1 MGSTQIVVTERPHE
15 PWDLGVFA
23 CVGVDPTQHRF
34 VLLKSRMYCRPVF
47 VPLSQGLIECD
58 SPGVTSSDFAL
69 FPFARVT
76 RPVFPLD
83 ALDIASARIN
93 GPRLW
98 DSLMELARIG
108 ATPKGGVCRLTLT
121 DLDKQGRDLV
131 TRWARE
137 AGMTVTIDRIGNGF
151 MRRAGRN
158 NSLAPIVTGSHIDTQ
173 PTGGK
178 FDGNY
183 GVLAGLE
190 VVRTL
195 NDLGIETEAP
205 IEVAFWTNEEGS
217 RFVPV
222 MMGSGVFAKA
232 FTLEHAYAATD
243 TEGKSV
249 KGELERIGYIGPQ
262 EPGDHPIGAYFE
274 THIEQGPVLEDADVT
289 IGVVSGVLG
298 IRWFDCTVTGMEA
311 HAGPTPMALRKDA
324 MQVSARIM
332 QEVVACALRHQPH
345 GRGTVGM
352 VQVFPNSRNV
362 IPGRVKFSIDLRN
375 STDALVDQ
383 MADEVKAFAARAA
396 QESGLEVKI
405 ELVSSYPAQVFHAD
419 CVDAVGR
426 AAKKLGYSNMP
437 AVSGA
442 GHDAVYMARL
452 APSGMIFIPCKDGIS
467 HNEIESAKPE
477 HITAGCNVLLHA
489 MLERAGVV

>member
-1 MGSTQIVVTERPHE
+1 MDTKTETGIDH
-15 PWDLGVFA
+15 L
-23 CVGVDPTQHRF
+23 
-34 VLLKSRMYCRPVF
+34 
-47 VPLSQGLIECD
+47 
-58 SPGVTSSDFAL
+58 
-69 FPFARVT
+69 
-76 RPVFPLD
+76 
-83 ALDIASARIN
+83 RID
-93 GPRLW
+93 GTRLW
-98 DSLMELARIG
+98 DSLMELAKIG

-121 DLDKQGRDLV
+121 DLDRQGRDLV

-137 AGMTVTIDRIGNGF
+137 AGMEVTIDKIGNGF
-151 MRRAGRN
+151 MRRKGRN
-158 NSLAPIVTGSHIDTQ
+158 NALPPIVTGSHIDTQ

-183 GVLAGLE
+183 GVLAGIE

-195 NDLGIETEAP
+195 NQHGIETEAP

-249 KGELERIGYIGPQ
+249 KDELARIGYIGPE
-262 EPGDHPIGAYFE
+262 EPGEHPIGCYFE
-274 THIEQGPVLEDADVT
+274 AHIEQGPVLEDHDKT
-289 IGVVSGVLG
+289 IGVVTGVLG
-298 IRWFDCTVTGMEA
+298 IRWYDCTVTGMEA

-324 MQVSARIM
+324 LQVAAALMQ
-332 QEVVACALRHQPH
+332 QVVACAHRHPPH

-352 VQVFPNSRNV
+352 VQVHPNSRNV

-375 STDALVDQ
+375 ASDTLCEAMDADIRAV
-383 MADEVKAFAARAA
+383 AARLSA
-396 QESGLEVKI
+396 ESGLPI
-405 ELVSSYPAQVFHAD
+405 EITPVSAYPAQVFHPD
-419 CVDAVGR
+419 CVNAVAR
-426 AAKKLGYSNMP
+426 AAEQLGYSNMP

-452 APSGMIFIPCKDGIS
+452 APAGMIFIPCKDGIS
-467 HNEIESAKPE
+467 HNEIEDAQPA
-477 HITAGCNVLLHA
+477 HVTAGCNVLLHA
-489 MLERAGVV
+489 MLERAGVVG

>member
-1 MGSTQIVVTERPHE
+1 MDTDTQVK
-15 PWDLGVFA
+15 
-23 CVGVDPTQHRF
+23 Q
-34 VLLKSRMYCRPVF
+34 
-47 VPLSQGLIECD
+47 
-58 SPGVTSSDFAL
+58 
-69 FPFARVT
+69 
-76 RPVFPLD
+76 
-83 ALDIASARIN
+83 DIAQLRVN
-93 GPRLW
+93 GSRLW

-121 DLDKQGRDLV
+121 DLDRQGRDLV

-137 AGMTVTIDRIGNGF
+137 AGMTVTIDKIGNGF
-151 MRRAGRN
+151 MRRPGRD
-158 NSLAPIVTGSHIDTQ
+158 NSLPPIMTGSHIDTQ

-195 NDLGIETEAP
+195 NDHGIETDAP

-243 TEGKSV
+243 SEGKTV
-249 KGELERIGYIGPQ
+249 KGELERIGYVGSQ

-274 THIEQGPVLEDADVT
+274 SHIEQGPVLEDNART
-289 IGVVSGVLG
+289 IGVVTGVLG
-298 IRWFDCTVTGMEA
+298 IRWYDCVVTGMEA

-324 MQVSARIM
+324 LQAAAQLM
-332 QEVVACALRHQPH
+332 QEVVACAHRHPPH

-352 VQVFPNSRNV
+352 VQVHPNSRNV
-362 IPGRVKFSIDLRN
+362 IPGQVKFSIDLRN
-375 STDALVDQ
+375 ATDADCEA
-383 MADEVKAFAARAA
+383 MDADIRAVA
-396 QESGLEVKI
+396 DRISRETGLPI
-405 ELVSSYPAQVFHAD
+405 AINLVSSYPAQPFHAD
-419 CVDAVGR
+419 CVDAVAR
-426 AAKKLGYSNMP
+426 AAKALGYSHMP
-437 AVSGA
+437 VVSGA

-452 APSGMIFIPCKDGIS
+452 APAGMVFIPCKDGIS
-467 HNEIESAKPE
+467 HNEIEDATPAD
-477 HITAGCNVLLHA
+477 ITAGCNVLMHA
-489 MLERAGVV
+489 MLERARVAG

>member
-1 MGSTQIVVTERPHE
+1 MTIATAT
-15 PWDLGVFA
+15 D
-23 CVGVDPTQHRF
+23 
-34 VLLKSRMYCRPVF
+34 
-47 VPLSQGLIECD
+47 I
-58 SPGVTSSDFAL
+58 SS
-69 FPFARVT
+69 
-76 RPVFPLD
+76 
-83 ALDIASARIN
+83 IRIN
-93 GPRLW
+93 GERLW
-98 DSLMELARIG
+98 ASLMELAKIG

-131 TRWARE
+131 LGWARE
-137 AGMTVTIDRIGNGF
+137 AGMEITVDKIGNGF
-151 MRRAGRN
+151 MRRRGRIN
-158 NSLAPIVTGSHIDTQ
+158 ALAPIVTGSHIDTQ

-183 GVLAGLE
+183 GVLAGIE

-195 NDLGIETEAP
+195 NDHGIETEAP

-249 KGELERIGYIGPQ
+249 KDELARIGYIGEQ

-274 THIEQGPVLEDADVT
+274 THIEQGPVLEDNDVT

-332 QEVVACALRHQPH
+332 QEVVAAALRHSPH

-362 IPGRVKFSIDLRN
+362 IPGRVKFSVDLRN
-375 STDALVDQ
+375 ATDALVDQ
-383 MADEVKAFAARAA
+383 MADEVKAFAAKAPA
-396 QESGLEVKI
+396 ESGLDVKI

-426 AAKKLGYSNMP
+426 AAQKLGYSNMP

-442 GHDAVYMARL
+442 GHDAVYMAKL

-467 HNEIESAKPE
+467 HNEIEDAKPE

-489 MLERAGVV
+489 MLERAGT

>member
-1 MGSTQIVVTERPHE
+1 MDTKVKT
-15 PWDLGVFA
+15 D
-23 CVGVDPTQHRF
+23 
-34 VLLKSRMYCRPVF
+34 
-47 VPLSQGLIECD
+47 IEN
-58 SPGVTSSDFAL
+58 L
-69 FPFARVT
+69 
-76 RPVFPLD
+76 
-83 ALDIASARIN
+83 RIN
-93 GPRLW
+93 GDRLW
-98 DSLMELARIG
+98 ASLMELAQIG

-137 AGMTVTIDRIGNGF
+137 AGMTVTIDKIGNGF
-151 MRRAGRN
+151 MRRPGRN
-158 NSLAPIVTGSHIDTQ
+158 NKLPPIMTGSHIDTQ

-183 GVLAGLE
+183 GVLAGIE

-195 NDLGIETEAP
+195 NDHGIETEAP

-243 TEGKSV
+243 TEGKTV
-249 KGELERIGYIGPQ
+249 KGELERIGYIGDQ

-274 THIEQGPVLEDADVT
+274 THIEQGPVLEDNDKT

-324 MQVSARIM
+324 MLAATRIM
-332 QEVVACALRHQPH
+332 QDVVAAAHRHPPH

-383 MADEVKAFAARAA
+383 MAAEVKAFADQVA
-396 QESGLEVKI
+396 QEHGVQVHI
-405 ELVSSYPAQVFHAD
+405 EMVSSYPAQLFQPE

-426 AAKKLGYSNMP
+426 AAAKLGYSHMP

-442 GHDAVYMARL
+442 GHDAVYMAKL

-467 HNEIESAKPE
+467 HNEIEDAKPE
-477 HITAGCNVLLHA
+477 HIEAGCNVLLHA
-489 MLERAGVV
+489 MLERAGT

>member
-1 MGSTQIVVTERPHE
+1 MDTKVKP
-15 PWDLGVFA
+15 D
-23 CVGVDPTQHRF
+23 
-34 VLLKSRMYCRPVF
+34 
-47 VPLSQGLIECD
+47 IEN
-58 SPGVTSSDFAL
+58 L
-69 FPFARVT
+69 
-76 RPVFPLD
+76 
-83 ALDIASARIN
+83 RIN
-93 GPRLW
+93 GDRLW
-98 DSLMELARIG
+98 ASLMELAQIG

-137 AGMTVTIDRIGNGF
+137 AGMTVTIDKIGNGF
-151 MRRAGRN
+151 MRRPGRN
-158 NSLAPIVTGSHIDTQ
+158 NNLPPIMTGSHIDTQ

-183 GVLAGLE
+183 GVLAGIE

-195 NDLGIETEAP
+195 NDHGIETEAP

-243 TEGKSV
+243 TEGKTV
-249 KGELERIGYIGPQ
+249 KGELERIGYIGDQ

-274 THIEQGPVLEDADVT
+274 THIEQGPVLEDNDKT

-324 MQVSARIM
+324 LLAATRIM
-332 QEVVACALRHQPH
+332 QDVVAAAHRHPPH

-362 IPGRVKFSIDLRN
+362 IPGRIKFSIDLRN
-375 STDALVDQ
+375 STDTLVDA
-383 MADEVKAFAARAA
+383 MAAEVKAFADQVAKEHGV
-396 QESGLEVKI
+396 QVHI
-405 ELVSSYPAQVFHAD
+405 EMVSSYPAQLFQPE
-419 CVDAVGR
+419 CVQAVGR
-426 AAKKLGYSNMP
+426 AAAKLGYSHMP

-442 GHDAVYMARL
+442 GHDAVYMAKL

-467 HNEIESAKPE
+467 HNEIEDAKPE
-477 HITAGCNVLLHA
+477 HIEAGCNVLMHA
-489 MLERAGVV
+489 MLERAGT

>member
-1 MGSTQIVVTERPHE
+1 MDIVVDRKARPATEN
-15 PWDLGVFA
+15 L
-23 CVGVDPTQHRF
+23 
-34 VLLKSRMYCRPVF
+34 
-47 VPLSQGLIECD
+47 
-58 SPGVTSSDFAL
+58 
-69 FPFARVT
+69 
-76 RPVFPLD
+76 
-83 ALDIASARIN
+83 RIN
-93 GPRLW
+93 GERLW
-98 DSLMELARIG
+98 ASLMELARIG

-121 DLDKQGRDLV
+121 DLDRQGRDLV
-131 TRWARE
+131 LKWARE
-137 AGMTVTIDRIGNGF
+137 AGMTVTIDKIGNGF

-158 NSLAPIVTGSHIDTQ
+158 NALPPIVTGSHIDTQ

-183 GVLAGLE
+183 GVLAGIE

-195 NDLGIETEAP
+195 NDHGVETEAP

-232 FTLEHAYAATD
+232 FTLEHAYAAKD

-249 KGELERIGYIGPQ
+249 KDELTRIGYVGTE
-262 EPGDHPIGAYFE
+262 EPGAHPIGTYFE
-274 THIEQGPVLEDADVT
+274 THIEQGPVLEDNDKT
-289 IGVVSGVLG
+289 IGVVTGVLG
-298 IRWFDCTVTGMEA
+298 IKWYDCTVTGMEA

-324 MQVSARIM
+324 LQVATRLM
-332 QEVVACALRHQPH
+332 QEVVAIAHRHPPH

-352 VQVFPNSRNV
+352 VQVHPNSRNV

-375 STDALVDQ
+375 ATDELVDR
-383 MADEVKAFAARAA
+383 MDADIRAA
-396 QESGLEVKI
+396 VERTRRESGLAIAI
-405 ELVSSYPAQVFHAD
+405 EMVSHYPAQPFDKD
-419 CVDAVGR
+419 CIEAVGR
-426 AAKKLGYSNMP
+426 AAEKLGYSNMP

-452 APSGMIFIPCKDGIS
+452 APAGMIFIPCKDGIS
-467 HNEIESAKPE
+467 HNEIEDAKPE

-489 MLERAGVV
+489 MLERAGAA

>member
-1 MGSTQIVVTERPHE
+1 MST
-15 PWDLGVFA
+15 A
-23 CVGVDPTQHRF
+23 NSVDIST
-34 VLLKSRMYCRPVF
+34 L
-47 VPLSQGLIECD
+47 
-58 SPGVTSSDFAL
+58 
-69 FPFARVT
+69 
-76 RPVFPLD
+76 
-83 ALDIASARIN
+83 RIN
-93 GPRLW
+93 GERLW
-98 DSLMELARIG
+98 DSLMELAKIG

-121 DLDKQGRDLV
+121 TLDGQGRDLV
-131 TRWARE
+131 TRWGRE
-137 AGMTVTIDRIGNGF
+137 AGLTVTIDKIGNGF

-158 NSLAPIVTGSHIDTQ
+158 NNLPPIVAGSHIDTQ

-183 GVLAGLE
+183 GVLAALE
-190 VVRTL
+190 VARTL
-195 NDLGIETEAP
+195 NDHGIQTDAP

-243 TEGKSV
+243 TEGKTV
-249 KGELERIGYIGPQ
+249 KDELTRIGYVGPQ
-262 EPGDHPIGAYFE
+262 EPGEHPIGTYFE
-274 THIEQGPVLEDADVT
+274 AHIEQGPVLEDADVT
-289 IGVVSGVLG
+289 IGVVQGVLG

-324 MQVSARIM
+324 MQVAARIM
-332 QEVVACALRHQPH
+332 QEVVACAMRHQPH

-352 VQVFPNSRNV
+352 VQVHPNSRNV

-375 STDALVDQ
+375 ATDAQVDT
-383 MADEVKAFAARAA
+383 MADEVKAFAVRAA
-396 QESGLEVKI
+396 MESGLDVKI
-405 ELVSSYPAQVFHAD
+405 ELVSSYPAQAFHDD
-419 CVDAVGR
+419 CKGAVAR
-426 AAKKLGYSNMP
+426 AAQKLGYSNMP

-467 HNEIESAKPE
+467 HNEIESATPE

-489 MLERAGVV
+489 MLERAGT